1 MIEFYLSV
9 MPKKYDITALIY
21 DRKGNVLSIGKNS
34 YVKTHP
40 MQAMHAKACGLE
52 DKVFMHAEIN
62 AIARC
67 RDIDKAHRIEVVR
80 FDSTGKPRIA
90 KPCKIC
96 ARAISFTN
104 IKEVVHT

>member
-1 MIEFYLSV
+1 MAATKRYE
-9 MPKKYDITALIY
+9 ITAFIY
-21 DRKGNVLSIGKNS
+21 DKKGNLLSIGKNS

-40 MQAMHAKACGLE
+40 LQAKHAEACGLKE
-52 DKVFMHAEIN
+52 KIFMHAEIN

-67 RDIDKAHRIEVVR
+67 KDISKAYKMLVTR
-80 FDSTGKPRIA
+80 FDATGKEMIA